1 MRNPLRWTILASLA
15 LAAPLASSASA
26 VTMTTVSSGNNR
38 QIVGQFTFP
47 DTVSCA
53 EGTFTVQTFVSILSF
68 EETIRSGGQTISNF
82 TTNIFLGNFSPCG
95 QHFEFKSFSNV
106 GTLTM
111 NALESASLTGHFVF
125 DDGTFM
131 NLNLTFAGTDST
143 QQGHFMN
150 RTMLPGFMSMIRS
163 NGSTRSATVAGSINS
178 NGHLVNASTFSDAEF
193 MLSRQINAG
202 QLTVMRLF

>member
-1 MRNPLRWTILASLA
+1 MRTRLRQTLLVLVA
-15 LAAPLASSASA
+15 LSAPLASSASA
-26 VTMTTVSSGNNR
+26 MTMTTVSSGNNR

-47 DTVSCA
+47 DTVTCA

-68 EETIRSGGQTISNF
+68 EDTFRSGGQTVSTF
-82 TTNIFLGNFSPCG
+82 TTNIFLGNFSACG
-95 QHFEFKSFSNV
+95 QRFEFKSFSNV

-131 NLNLTFAGTDST
+131 NLNLTFTGTDST

-150 RTMLPGFMSMIRS
+150 RTMLPGFMTMIRS
-163 NGSTRSATVAGSINS
+163 NGSTRSASVGGSINS
-178 NGHLVNASTFSDAEF
+178 NGHLVNASTFTDPEF

-202 QLTVMRLF
+202 QLTIMRLF